1 MAEETKASVKATQKN
16 DDGRWYYIITID
28 GTEGPRVGPYDSED
42 EAVEAGRQKLLEGGV
57 A

>member
-16 DDGRWYYIITID
+16 DDGRWYYVITTD
-28 GTEGPRVGPYDSED
+28 GTEGPRVGPYNSED